1 MSSFQAKMGREWPRN
16 SEKKNIVLISSCQK
30 GSGEAEKE
38 RKKKL
43 SF

>member
-1 MSSFQAKMGREWPRN
+1 MGWEWPRN
-16 SEKKNIVLISSCQK
+16 SEKKNIVLISSCQN